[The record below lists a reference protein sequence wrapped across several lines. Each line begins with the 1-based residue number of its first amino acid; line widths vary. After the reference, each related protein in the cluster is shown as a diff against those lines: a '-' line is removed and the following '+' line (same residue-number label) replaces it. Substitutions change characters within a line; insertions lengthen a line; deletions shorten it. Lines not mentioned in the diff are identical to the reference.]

1 MSIKVKRSRAQP
13 IGKLLAQRS
22 DASLL
27 IRQSRLID
35 QAQHH
40 LRAHLPEEMRP
51 HVFVGGFREGKLTI
65 ISSQA
70 SWVTWLRF
78 EQQRLLTLLHQL
90 PGFESVTALT
100 FKVRPVHPV
109 KVPERNT
116 RELSSEAAS
125 TLKACADE
133 TDDPA
138 LKRALSRLASH
149 ARKR

>member
-1 MSIKVKRSRAQP
+1 
-13 IGKLLAQRS
+13 
-22 DASLL
+22 
-27 IRQSRLID
+27 
-35 QAQHH
+35 
-40 LRAHLPEEMRP
+40 MRP

-78 EQQRLLTLLHQL
+78 EQPRLLTLLHQL

>member
-13 IGKLLAQRS
+13 IGKLLEQRS
-22 DASLL
+22 GASLL

-35 QAQHH
+35 QAQQH
-40 LRAHLPEEMRP
+40 LRAHLPEEMRS

-90 PGFESVTALT
+90 PGFESVTTLT
-100 FKVRPVHPV
+100 FKVRPVHPL

-116 RELSSEAAS
+116 RELSSAAAS
-125 TLKACADE
+125 ILKACAEE

-138 LKRALSRLASH
+138 LKGALSRLASH
-149 ARKR
+149 TKKR

>member
-13 IGKLLAQRS
+13 IGKLLEQRS
-22 DASLL
+22 GASLL

-35 QAQHH
+35 QAQRHV
-40 LRAHLPEEMRP
+40 RAHLPQEMRA
-51 HVFVGGFREGKLTI
+51 HVYVGGFRQGKLTI

-70 SWVTWLRF
+70 CWITWLRF
-78 EQQRLLTLLHQL
+78 EQSNLLRLLHQL
-90 PGFESVTALT
+90 PGFEGVSALV

-116 RELSSEAAS
+116 RELSKDAGE
-125 TLKACADE
+125 TLAACAQE
-133 TDDPA
+133 TGDPA
-138 LKRALSRLASH
+138 LKDALSRLASH